1 MRIGIV
7 LVFVLGTLGTQAQ
20 VYNLKAMTAKDVTEL
35 DRQKTVV
42 LLPGGI
48 LEEHGPFL
56 PIYSDGYMDERLT
69 AELADALVEKGY
81 SVLVFPPIPL
91 GNGGANIIGRK
102 YSFSGTFA
110 VRFKTLRA
118 VFMDL
123 ADEIGNQGF
132 RKVFIISTHDAPN
145 CNRALDEAGDYFQD
159 TYGGFMV
166 NLNGL
171 MALHQ
176 AGAVSL
182 TPEQAREEGIS
193 IHAGVNETSVILF
206 FMPQLVRSG
215 YLNATPQAGSG
226 FSMLVKVAEREGW
239 PGYFGSP
246 RMATASRGALRWKG
260 ESTAAIDLALH
271 ILNGADPHVMP
282 HYVQITQQDPAS
294 LETDTVA
301 LQHENETEGRQ
312 QMWLSK
318 RHMDK

>member
-1 MRIGIV
+1 MRVAI
-7 LVFVLGTLGTQAQ
+7 LAFVFVTLAAQAQ
-20 VYNLKAMTAKDVTEL
+20 VYNLKAITAKEVSEL
-35 DRQKTVV
+35 DRQKTIV
-42 LLPGGI
+42 LLPDGI

-56 PIYSDGYMDERLT
+56 PVYSDGYGAERLT

-110 VRFKTLRA
+110 VRYKTLRA

-132 RKVFIISTHDAPN
+132 RKVFIISSHGAPN

-171 MALHQ
+171 MALHE
-176 AGAVSL
+176 AGTVNL
-182 TPEQAREEGIS
+182 TPEQAREEGFS
-193 IHAGVNETSVILF
+193 VHAGVNETSEVLF
-206 FMPQLVRSG
+206 VVPQLVQKS
-215 YLNATPQAGSG
+215 YLNAVPQSGSD
-226 FSMLVKVAEREGW
+226 FSVLVKIAEREGW

-246 RMATASRGALRWKG
+246 RMATASQGAVRWKG
-260 ESTAAIDLALH
+260 ESAAAIDLAAR
-271 ILNGADPHVMP
+271 ILNGADHHAMP
-282 HYVQITQQDPAS
+282 HYVEITQKDPAS
-294 LETDTVA
+294 LETDSAA
-301 LQHENETEGRQ
+301 LRHENEAERQQ
-312 QMWLSK
+312 QMWLTK
-318 RHMDK
+318 RHLDK